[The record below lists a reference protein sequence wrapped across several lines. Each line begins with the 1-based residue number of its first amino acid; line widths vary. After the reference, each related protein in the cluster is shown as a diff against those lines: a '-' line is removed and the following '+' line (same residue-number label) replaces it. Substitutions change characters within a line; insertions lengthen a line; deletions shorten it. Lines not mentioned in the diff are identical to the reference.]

1 MSTAKYEVKR
11 ARVYLRKS
19 TSNVFR
25 DINTVDAASYA
36 FQEDKITKQ
45 STNEVIGDVAKKVIK
60 TSGTLTLTMGS
71 TEWEN
76 FCIAVR
82 ARVSTQAAVT
92 AGAFTYPVL
101 AAGEMFKLP
110 HVNITA
116 ATIAGKVEGVDFKI
130 MKNSG
135 FITALTDN
143 LAIIEGGTYA
153 AGLARRGAIAAGT
166 ADEYEVIVDDILNS
180 ESNGFYRWSPNLPSN
195 VALISANEFGVY
207 EVTGDLLLDESKA
220 SDGEYGQFGVKHE
233 ILAEAV

>member
-1 MSTAKYEVKR
+1 MST
-11 ARVYLRKS
+11 S
-19 TSNVFR
+19 
-25 DINTVDAASYA
+25 
-36 FQEDKITKQ
+36 
-45 STNEVIGDVAKKVIK
+45 
-60 TSGTLTLTMGS
+60 SGTLTLTMGS

-92 AGAFTYPVL
+92 AGAFTYPIL

-143 LAIIEGGTYA
+143 LALEVRYHDT
-153 AGLARRGAIAAGT
+153 
-166 ADEYEVIVDDILNS
+166 DEHGFGDIYGSRAVVSL
-180 ESNGFYRWSPNLPSN
+180 
-195 VALISANEFGVY
+195 
-207 EVTGDLLLDESKA
+207 KA
-220 SDGEYGQFGVKHE
+220 VF
-233 ILAEAV
+233 